1 MNLALLAACV
11 LVAALP
17 GVFAYAAPVTL
28 WVVRARARA
37 AGVFLDDR
45 RALAVG
51 PRVDTV
57 LLDRWG
63 TVTTGQL
70 RVVAIDPVEPDHERN
85 LRWFAGAL
93 GHASDDPVSRA
104 IARLSS
110 RGKLSQVQQHL
121 GGGISGSVDRHPVRL
136 GDPAWL
142 GMESRNGVG
151 VTVGVQVDARPIG
164 YITVADEVR
173 PHAAEGVERLRAA
186 RVEPV
191 LVSEDTESNTRQ
203 LADTCGIDQWY
214 AATPADQRDELVAD
228 HRRRGRVVAVASP
241 TPVPSADLVFTDA
254 ESTDGIRLLD
264 LDVGRVAT
272 ALALTRSAARATV
285 RSRRAGIV
293 LGLVGIGL
301 AAASILSLPLAIGYA
316 VVACAVVTAVAAVA
330 SPPTAITR
338 PDPAPSA
345 S

>member
-214 AATPADQRDELVAD
+214 AATSADRRDELVAD